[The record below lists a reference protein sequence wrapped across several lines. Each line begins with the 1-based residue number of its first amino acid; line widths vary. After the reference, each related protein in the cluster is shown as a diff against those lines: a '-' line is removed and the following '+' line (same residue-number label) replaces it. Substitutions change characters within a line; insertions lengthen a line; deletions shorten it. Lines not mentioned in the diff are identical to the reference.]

1 VRTALAGF
9 VVGVILLQCSPSL
22 ISPLWILAGA
32 LLAIGFALLLQ
43 SSWPSILKS
52 CGVGI
57 LAAALGFVYADLR
70 AHWRM
75 SETLPH
81 EWEGQALVLTGTITE
96 LPTAVLNGQ
105 RFIFSVEYVDPV
117 EAVVPHKIS
126 LAWFNTEGGATIP
139 PLHPGQRWRL
149 RVSLKRP
156 HSLINPGGFDFEAWS
171 LAQGVRATGAVRD
184 DPDNQLLQPS
194 NQFNVATPGI
204 VIEQARDVVRARIQA
219 ALGDRRWTGV
229 IIALVVG
236 DQSQIRQEDWQ
247 LFWQTGVGHLISI
260 SGLHITLLAG
270 LVASAVRRVWPG
282 VRLHWWVMLTAA
294 TAYALLA
301 GFSVPTQRTL
311 YMIAVVTMGRL
322 RDLPLEAS
330 PLLLCALVVA
340 VVIDPWAPVS
350 IGFWLSFGA
359 VGVLMFAHAHVVGRS
374 SAWRAA
380 IHTQWSATW
389 ALVPLMVLLFQ
400 QVSLISPLANAFAIP
415 LVSLAVVPLS
425 LLGVIPGLGWLLI
438 VAHAIFSNCAWA
450 LQQLAA
456 GPVTVWSTAA
466 PTVSTLTLGFIGL
479 LFLLAPRGLP
489 GRRVGALCL
498 VPLLFTPAPRPEWG
512 GVWMDVLD
520 VGQGLAVVLRTQ
532 HHNLIYDSGPRYSSE
547 NDGGARIVLP
557 ALRAMGVAHVDGL
570 IISHR
575 DTDHSGGGLSLQ
587 KGIAIDWLLSSLEHT
602 HPIVLQAKQSITCY
616 AGQAW
621 QWEGV
626 DFEIIHPLRE
636 NALDETRKTNDR
648 GCVLRI
654 SAEGKHLLLPADIE
668 AVSEREILQRNPHVL
683 TAEVLIAPHHGSKT
697 SSTEEFID
705 AVAPLWT
712 IFTVGYRNHFGHP
725 KDEIVQRYVEHR
737 SGQMRTDESG
747 AVAIQ
752 IEQEIIKLTAE
763 RDRFPHYWSD
773 ALTPAP

>member
-1 VRTALAGF
+1 MRTALAGF
-9 VVGVILLQCSPSL
+9 VVGVILLQCSPTL
-22 ISPLWILAGA
+22 ISPTWSLAGV

-43 SSWPSILKS
+43 SGWSSILKL

-57 LAAALGFVYADLR
+57 LAAALGFAYADLR

-75 SETLPH
+75 SEVLPH

-105 RFIFSVEYVDPV
+105 RFIFTVENVDPV
-117 EAVVPHKIS
+117 EAIIPHKIS
-126 LAWFNTEGGATIP
+126 LAWFNTEGGAGIP
-139 PLHPGQRWRL
+139 ALRPGQRWRL
-149 RVSLKRP
+149 QVQLKRP

-171 LAQGVRATGAVRD
+171 LAQGVRATGSVRD
-184 DPDNQLLQPS
+184 DSDNQLLQPTETFS
-194 NQFNVATPGI
+194 LATPGI
-204 VIEQARDVVRARIQA
+204 FIEQARDVVRARIQA
-219 ALGDRRWTGV
+219 VLGDRRWTGV

-270 LVASAVRRVWPG
+270 LVAAAVRRLWPG

-294 TAYALLA
+294 AAYALLA

-311 YMIAVVTMGRL
+311 YMIAVVTVGRM

-330 PLLLCALVVA
+330 PLLLCALACA
-340 VVIDPWAPVS
+340 VVIDPWAPVA

-359 VGVLMFAHAHVVGRS
+359 VGALMLAHAHTVGKS

-415 LVSLAVVPLS
+415 LVSLAVVPLA
-425 LLGVIPGLGWLLI
+425 LLGVIPGLGCLL
-438 VAHAIFSNCAWA
+438 VMAHELFAGCAWA
-450 LQQLAA
+450 LQQLAD
-456 GPVTVWSTAA
+456 GPITVWTTAA
-466 PTVSTLTLGFIGL
+466 PTLCALTLGFIGL

-498 VPLLFTPAPRPEWG
+498 LPLLFTPAPRPEWG

-520 VGQGLAVVLRTQ
+520 VGQGLAVVVRTHQ
-532 HHNLIYDSGPRYSSE
+532 HNLIYDSGPRYSSE
-547 NDGGARIVLP
+547 NDGGSRIILP

-587 KGIAIDWLLSSLEHT
+587 KSIAIDWLLSSLEPA
-602 HPIVLQAKQSITCY
+602 HPIVLQAKQSIICY

-626 DFEIIHPLRE
+626 DFEIIHPLAE
-636 NALDETRKTNDR
+636 NTLDETRKTNDR

-654 SAEGKHLLLPADIE
+654 SAQGKHLLLPADIE
-668 AVSEREILQRNPHVL
+668 AVSEREILQRSPGLL

-697 SSTEEFID
+697 SSTHEFIE
-705 AVAPLWT
+705 AVAPHWT

-725 KDEIVQRYVEHR
+725 KDEIVQRYEAHNSDR
-737 SGQMRTDESG
+737 IRTDEVG
-747 AVAIQ
+747 AVAVQ
-752 IEQEIIKLTAE
+752 IEQQKITITPE
-763 RDRFPHYWSD
+763 RSRFPHYWND

>member
-1 VRTALAGF
+1 MLVLAVAWLVTNRVTQALKH
-9 VVGVILLQCSPSL
+9 P
-22 ISPLWILAGA
+22 
-32 LLAIGFALLLQ
+32 
-43 SSWPSILKS
+43 ILKY

-57 LAAALGFVYADLR
+57 VAVALGFSYADLR
-70 AHWRM
+70 ASWRM
-75 SETLPH
+75 SQTLPH

-105 RFIFSVEYVDPV
+105 RFIFSVERVDPV
-117 EAVVPHKIS
+117 EGVVPHKIS
-126 LAWFNTEGGATIP
+126 LAWFNVEGGAEAP

-149 RVSLKRP
+149 LAQLKRP

-171 LAQGVRATGAVRD
+171 LAQGVRATGSVRD
-184 DPDNQLLQPS
+184 DSDNQLLQPS
-194 NQFNVATPGI
+194 NQLNVATAGI

-219 ALGDRRWTGV
+219 VLGDRRWTGV

-247 LFWQTGVGHLISI
+247 LFWETGVGHLISI

-282 VRLHWWVMLTAA
+282 VRLHWWVMLTVA

-311 YMIAVVTMGRL
+311 YMIAVVTMGRM

-330 PLLLCALVVA
+330 PLLLCALAAA
-340 VVIDPWAPVS
+340 VIMDPWAPVS

-359 VGVLMFAHAHVVGRS
+359 VGALMFAHAHAVGKT
-374 SAWRAA
+374 SALRAA
-380 IHTQWSATW
+380 IHTQWFATW

-415 LVSLAVVPLS
+415 VVSLAVVPLA
-425 LLGVIPGLGWLLI
+425 LLGVIPGLGWLLMA
-438 VAHAIFSNCAWA
+438 AHQLFAGCAWA

-456 GPVTVWSTAA
+456 GPITVWSTAA
-466 PTVSTLTLGFIGL
+466 PTMSVLTLGFIGL

-498 VPLLFTPAPRPEWG
+498 VPLLFASAPRPERG
-512 GVWMDVLD
+512 SVWMDVLD
-520 VGQGLAVVLRTQ
+520 VGQGLGVVVRT
-532 HHNLIYDSGPRYSSE
+532 HDHNLIYDSGPRYSSE
-547 NDGGARIVLP
+547 NDGGSRIILP
-557 ALRAMGVAHVDGL
+557 TLRAMGITHVDGL
-570 IISHR
+570 IISHG

-587 KGIAIDWLLSSLEHT
+587 KGVAIDWLLSSLGPT
-602 HPIVLQAKQSITCY
+602 HPIVMQAKQSITCY

-636 NALDETRKTNDR
+636 NTLDETRKTNDR

-654 SAEGKHLLLPADIE
+654 SAQGKHLLLPADIE
-668 AVSEREILQRNPHVL
+668 AVSEREILQRSPQSL
-683 TAEVLIAPHHGSKT
+683 TADVLIAPHHGSKT
-697 SSTEEFID
+697 SSTYEFIE
-705 AVAPLWT
+705 AVAPQWT

-737 SGQMRTDESG
+737 SERMRTDESG

-752 IEQEIIKLTAE
+752 IEQQTITLTAE